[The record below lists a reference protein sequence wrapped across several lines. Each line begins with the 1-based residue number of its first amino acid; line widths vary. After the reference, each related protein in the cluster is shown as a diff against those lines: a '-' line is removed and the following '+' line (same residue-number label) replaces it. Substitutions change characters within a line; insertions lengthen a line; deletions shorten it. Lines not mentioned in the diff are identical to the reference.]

1 MCYFYHIK
9 DGECLREDL
18 FRPMERQLKC
28 TGNVM
33 EVANE
38 VKLRE
43 EQDKGED
50 GEEGRAGTEEAME
63 KLDKLT
69 LELSLAFI

>member
-1 MCYFYHIK
+1 
-9 DGECLREDL
+9 
-18 FRPMERQLKC
+18 
-28 TGNVM
+28 
-33 EVANE
+33 

-43 EQDKGED
+43 EQNKGENK
-50 GEEGRAGTEEAME
+50 EESKAETKEAID